1 MQSSQTILL
10 FSIIHFFSQ
19 LELCV
24 CLQILQLF
32 TEFRSWA
39 DNITTGQ
46 RSTIIQSVLSQ
57 SVFTVSTY
65 QNESLLDI
73 INTTWTEEAI
83 CLSAAS
89 QPLRKHPV
97 RRTGSLFVL
106 MINVY
111 TWYKENIFQLCL
123 GILMSWQQKQTP
135 SQLEFYCKLGNNL
148 CSCDRICY
156 SSVNG
161 HCSMFFLEWAAES
174 HATKR
179 QNCWSLPMSILSL
192 WLYLITS
199 NGKT

>member
-1 MQSSQTILL
+1 MTAWCNSTFLNYS
-10 FSIIHFFSQ
+10 FFFQ

-39 DNITTGQ
+39 DKITTGR
-46 RSTIIQSVLSQ
+46 RSTIIQSVLS
-57 SVFTVSTY
+57 VFTVSTY
-65 QNESLLDI
+65 P
-73 INTTWTEEAI
+73 
-83 CLSAAS
+83 CLTSSIQHGQRRRFAS
-89 QPLRKHPV
+89 VLHPTPGKHPV
-97 RRTGSLFVL
+97 RRIGSLFVL

-111 TWYKENIFQLCL
+111 TWYKENIFQPCL
-123 GILMSWQQKQTP
+123 DILMSWQQKQTP

-161 HCSMFFLEWAAES
+161 HCSIFFWNELAEL
-174 HATKR
+174 HATKK